1 VFTVANGLGGQLR
14 KIIEDRSIGSLA

>member
-14 KIIEDRSIGSLA
+14 QIIEDRSIGSLA